1 MARTCPHRTQPS
13 ATKSSPQ
20 HLRRPLY
27 LLRVN
32 CYTGTSFCPPTLTPL
47 PVSLVLFVL
56 FLCAHPP
63 HGHTFHHA
71 RFLSLLRPPPFF
83 RIHFLSDAS
92 FVPAT
97 RQPPFPLCIVTPSPP
112 TRLLLRRRTRPTAPT
127 TLLSPSPTRHK
138 RRWSRSYTATTSL
151 DGSVTT
157 STPTSSLVYDHRQ
170 APSTPG

>member
-1 MARTCPHRTQPS
+1 MPAQHTTQRHQIEPPASTAPPIHTPGQLLYGYVLLPAYTNTTTCVSCAFCAVPLCTSTTRTHIP
-13 ATKSSPQ
+13 
-20 HLRRPLY
+20 LRK
-27 LLRVN
+27 V
-32 CYTGTSFCPPTLTPL
+32 PL
-47 PVSLVLFVL
+47 PPS
-56 FLCAHPP
+56 P
-63 HGHTFHHA
+63 
-71 RFLSLLRPPPFF
+71 PPPFF

-92 FVPAT
+92 FAPAT

-112 TRLLLRRRTRPTAPT
+112 IRLLLRRRTRPTAPT